1 MVPETLS
8 DNHVNLAKSAVT
20 VQSVL
25 ATTMSAPTTLAD
37 TINKLAQASSP
48 ALPPL
53 PPLLV
58 LVFLSDALSPQLFA
72 AVSPV
77 EVLML
82 CTLEILSKKTLQ
94 L

>member
-1 MVPETLS
+1 MLPETLS
-8 DNHVNLAKSAVT
+8 DNLANLAKPPT
-20 VQSVL
+20 IPVL
-25 ATTMSAPTTLAD
+25 ATTTSAPTTLAD
-37 TINKLAQASSP
+37 TTNKLAQASSP
-48 ALPPL
+48 APPPL
-53 PPLLV
+53 PPQSV
-58 LVFLSDALSPQLFA
+58 PVFLSDALSPLLFA